1 MGASPA
7 GRGLFS
13 AHMFALNRLSL
24 PQKFACWPGSEAGG
38 EWRRGWSRRKADVAD
53 TAVAVFDLEA
63 RSPKLARVEAAL
75 LVSSNPQSPRKLAQ
89 FASIADVRE
98 VRGLIEQLNASYERT
113 GSTFRVEKVASG
125 YQLLTLPRFAPWL
138 DRLHHRQAHLKLS
151 PPMLETLAIV
161 AYRQP
166 ATRADIEAVRGV
178 QSAELLKALMERGL
192 VRIVGE
198 DDSLG
203 RPYLYGTTRQF
214 FELYGLTSL
223 EDLPMA
229 ATLLKPASKAVTTT
243 PEPVEEAVEDAAAA

>member
-1 MGASPA
+1 MPVSDQLSPP
-7 GRGLFS
+7 RSFVRRTS
-13 AHMFALNRLSL
+13 SD
-24 PQKFACWPGSEAGG
+24 AGG
-38 EWRRGWSRRKADVAD
+38 EWRRQWLCRRADVLE
-53 TAVAVFDLEA
+53 TAASVLDLEA
-63 RSPKLARVEAAL
+63 RSPKAARVEAAL
-75 LVSSNPQSPRKLAQ
+75 LVSSSPQSARKLAQ
-89 FASIADVRE
+89 FASIADARE

-113 GSTFRVEKVASG
+113 GSAFRIESVATG

-138 DRLHHRQAHLKLS
+138 DRLHHRQADLKLS

-214 FELYGLTSL
+214 LELYGLTSL

-229 ATLLKPASKAVTTT
+229 ESLLRPASKAVAAT
-243 PEPVEEAVEDAAAA
+243 PEVAEETVDDAAAA